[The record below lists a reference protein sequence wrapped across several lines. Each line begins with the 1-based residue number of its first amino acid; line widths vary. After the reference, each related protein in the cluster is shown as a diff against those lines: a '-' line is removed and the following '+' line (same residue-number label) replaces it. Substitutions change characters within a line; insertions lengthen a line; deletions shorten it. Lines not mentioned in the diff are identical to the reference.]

1 MSLQSEPSKYIQKLQ
16 QILNYEDIEEG
27 VKIEHIRKVIME
39 FDTSHFQ
46 IADSKLIGE
55 IVEEQDRSSVP
66 FSSKSIKTGLDE
78 YDSVFGGLW
87 PGEFVVIG
95 GRPAMGK
102 THLLVNLAVNIAAD
116 HEVLYYSLDLSNF
129 MLTARVVASLTEL
142 PANYYMQ
149 RNLSEIQLKQLELAK
164 VDLSRLKLRILDQPM
179 NSMTAFKALCRQHVL
194 DFNVKV
200 IIVDYLQLLS
210 SNRYRN
216 NRELEVSYISR
227 EMKNIAR
234 ELNVCVV
241 ATSQLSRSVEQRGG
255 DKRPVLSDLRES
267 GAIEQDADK
276 VVFIYRP
283 EYYGLLQDEY
293 GNSTVRLVDLIMCKN
308 RSGIIDVVRLKV
320 NEQFTK
326 FVPFSPP
333 NYNFVINPDR
343 LGDFDDP
350 TPF

>member
-1 MSLQSEPSKYIQKLQ
+1 
-16 QILNYEDIEEG
+16 
-27 VKIEHIRKVIME
+27 
-39 FDTSHFQ
+39 
-46 IADSKLIGE
+46 
-55 IVEEQDRSSVP
+55 
-66 FSSKSIKTGLDE
+66 
-78 YDSVFGGLW
+78 
-87 PGEFVVIG
+87 
-95 GRPAMGK
+95 
-102 THLLVNLAVNIAAD
+102 
-116 HEVLYYSLDLSNF
+116 

-142 PANYYMQ
+142 PANYYMHG
-149 RNLSEIQLKQLELAK
+149 NLSDIQLKQLELAK

-276 VVFIYRP
+276 VIFIYRP
-283 EYYGLLQDEY
+283 EYYGFLQDED
-293 GNSTVRLVDLIMCKN
+293 GNNTVRQVDLIMCKN
-308 RSGIIDVVRLKV
+308 RSGNMDVVRLKV

-333 NYNFVINPDR
+333 NHNFDIDPDR
-343 LGDFDDP
+343 LSDFDDLA
-350 TPF
+350 PF